1 MYRNATSTLI
11 LALLT
16 AAPLG
21 VFAAET
27 AADKDADGTNPVQSV
42 WQPQEIKYSYVGFTT
57 AYNCDAYESKVRNI
71 LKTLGAHPDTKV
83 RATGCDFNRP
93 TRNFFVT
100 VITATPVP
108 ATPETIKKIKSA
120 GYSESQ
126 QKLLERLGTK
136 NIVGSESFPA
146 QWQTTDLSKD
156 RKLDLQPGDCEL
168 MEGLR
173 DHVLPKLD
181 IKVVS
186 DKVSCTPR
194 QLSIQ
199 TPELKVSS
207 LVALPSADKPTS

>member
-1 MYRNATSTLI
+1 MYSKIASR
-11 LALLT
+11 T
-16 AAPLG
+16 AALVLAAFIPLG
-21 VFAAET
+21 AYAAES
-27 AADKDADGTNPVQSV
+27 ADGAAPVQSV
-42 WQPQEIKYSYVGFTT
+42 WQPQEIKYSYTGFTT
-57 AYNCDAYESKVRNI
+57 AYNCDAFESKLKSI
-71 LKTLGAHPDTKV
+71 LKTLGAHPETKV

-93 TRNFFVT
+93 SRNFFVT
-100 VITATPVP
+100 VTTATPVP
-108 ATPETIKKIKSA
+108 ASEEAVKRIKSA

-136 NIVGSESFPA
+136 QAVSSDQFPA
-146 QWQTTDLSKD
+146 QWKTVDLGND

-181 IKVVS
+181 MKVVS
-186 DKVSCTPR
+186 NKVHCTPK

-207 LVALPSADKPTS
+207 LVALPSADKPATEKS